1 MKELVSIPVTVC
13 HLPLVAGLISVS
25 PPAAAG
31 DWHVESVVSV
41 ATGDLDGDGARDAAL
56 LVAPDPDG
64 TDDHALIVL
73 RGTGFDEGAM
83 EPWLSYPNAV
93 WGGSGMMVGNRP
105 SVDFTAS
112 GSLLLKS
119 GNEAIGRNRW
129 NQTVTLA
136 WRDNDLLV
144 AGFTYGFHDT
154 LDLDANG
161 GCDINILTGNGIS
174 TDNGRDSRVSLG
186 SQRLELSAWIA
197 AGAPI
202 LCPDG

>member
-1 MKELVSIPVTVC
+1 MKIAASIPVTAC
-13 HLPLVAGLISVS
+13 HLALVTGLTLAS
-25 PPAAAG
+25 PPAAAD
-31 DWHVESVVSV
+31 DWPVSRIVSV

-64 TDDHALIVL
+64 TDDHALVVL

-83 EPWLSYPNAV
+83 EPWLSYPNAA
-93 WGGSGMMVGNRP
+93 WGGTGLVVGNRP

-112 GSLLLKS
+112 GSLMLTS
-119 GNEAIGRNRW
+119 GNAAIGRNRW

-136 WRDNDLLV
+136 WRDERLLV
-144 AGFTYGFHDT
+144 AGFTYSFYDT
-154 LDLDANG
+154 LDPDANG
-161 GCDINILTGNGIS
+161 GCDVNILTGNGVS
-174 TDNGRDSRVSLG
+174 TDNGRESRVSLDG
-186 SQRLELSAWIA
+186 QRLELGTWLA

>member
-1 MKELVSIPVTVC
+1 MKNAASIPITAC
-13 HLPLVAGLISVS
+13 HLALIVGIGLPPQPALADDWPVS
-25 PPAAAG
+25 QI
-31 DWHVESVVSV
+31 VSV

-56 LVAPDPDG
+56 LVAPDADS

-83 EPWLSYPNAV
+83 EPWLSFADAA
-93 WGGSGMMVGNRP
+93 WGGTGMMVGNRP
-105 SVDFTAS
+105 SVDFTDA

-129 NQTVTLA
+129 FQTVTLA
-136 WRDNDLLV
+136 WRDETLLV
-144 AGFTYGFHDT
+144 AGFTYSFYDT
-154 LDLDANG
+154 LDPEANG
-161 GCDINILTGNGIS
+161 GCDINILTGSGIS
-174 TDNGRDSRVSLG
+174 TANGRDSDVSLG
-186 SQRLELSAWIA
+186 AQRLELGDWLA